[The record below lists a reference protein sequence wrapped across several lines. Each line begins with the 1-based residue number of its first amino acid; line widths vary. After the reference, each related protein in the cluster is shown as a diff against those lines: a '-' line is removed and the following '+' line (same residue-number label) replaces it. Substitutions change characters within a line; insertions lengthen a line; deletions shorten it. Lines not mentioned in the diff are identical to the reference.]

1 VNATVAGTVTQRSG
15 RARAI
20 RNQGSR
26 AVQRRRPQ
34 TNPRTPQ
41 QKLPTPQASPVKTPA
56 PRVPGQRPAH
66 LRLVSDHGRMIDPG
80 FTPGRPVWVTGVS
93 VSNTGK
99 GEPGQRAE
107 ARPRREAEA
116 AGRGG
121 REPGAVRRDARAA
134 SRGGRRSVRL
144 TRRGRF
150 LVSSTLILL
159 IAVASMVLAGAAHV

>member
-1 VNATVAGTVTQRSG
+1 M
-15 RARAI
+15 
-20 RNQGSR
+20 
-26 AVQRRRPQ
+26 QRRRPQ

-41 QKLPTPQASPVKTPA
+41 QKLPTPQASPVKAAA

-66 LRLVSDHGRMIDPG
+66 LRLVSDHGRMIDPD
-80 FTPGRPVWVTGVS
+80 FTPGCPVWVTGVS
-93 VSNTGK
+93 VSNRGK
-99 GEPGQRAE
+99 GEPRQRAE
-107 ARPRREAEA
+107 AHPRREAA

-134 SRGGRRSVRL
+134 SQGGRRSVRL

-159 IAVASMVLAGAAHV
+159 IAVASMMLAGATHV